1 MSQRPPNRQPARPKK
16 MRLRARL
23 LLAALLLAAIAGAIT
38 YALHRSPAPPTL
50 SATAKHPTPSFKK
63 GPLPPDVLPQPPA
76 PPPTVAPANPEPA
89 IVAPQPPAAPHAQRR
104 AKAEPAAVRFVLVID
119 DMGYHEKIGEALL
132 DLPLDITFAFLPFAP
147 HTENQLKLARARKR
161 DILLHLPM
169 EATDKKWDPGPGAL
183 FTDMDQATMHR
194 ITLDDLAAIPDAIG
208 VNNHMGSR
216 FTENEPA
223 MRDFLVLLQQ
233 RGLFF
238 LDSLTSPH
246 SVGFSVAGDLGMLA
260 MRRNVFL
267 DNQQDKELIKK
278 QLDSLILLA
287 EKQGI
292 AIGIAHPHQATLEAL
307 RDFVREH
314 DKSVA
319 MVGIS
324 SIARR
329 APQSAAKQVEP

>member
-1 MSQRPPNRQPARPKK
+1 MPKRPDSRRSPRRHP
-16 MRLRARL
+16 MRLRTRL
-23 LLAALLLAAIAGAIT
+23 LLAALLSAALALAIA
-38 YALHRSPAPPTL
+38 YAMHRSPSPTTL
-50 SATAKHPTPSFKK
+50 SATAKHPSPSTPRV
-63 GPLPPDVLPQPPA
+63 LPPPAFVPQPPES
-76 PPPTVAPANPEPA
+76 PPPAAPAKPMPA
-89 IVAPQPPAAPHAQRR
+89 MVAQPPAAPRVTRHAG
-104 AKAEPAAVRFVLVID
+104 KPAAVRFVLVID
-119 DMGYHEKIGEALL
+119 DMGYHQKIGEALL

-147 HTENQLKLARARKR
+147 HTESQLELARARKR

-169 EATDKKWDPGPGAL
+169 EAADKKWDPGPGAL

-194 ITLDDLAAIPDAIG
+194 IILEDLAAIPDAIG
-208 VNNHMGSR
+208 VNNHMGSL

-223 MRDFLVLLQQ
+223 MRDFLGLLQQ
-233 RGLFF
+233 RRLFF

-246 SVGFSVAGDLGMLA
+246 SVGYAVAGELGMLA

-307 RDFVREH
+307 RDFAREH
-314 DKSVA
+314 DNNVA
-319 MVGIS
+319 MVGIR
-324 SIARR
+324 SIARV
-329 APQSAAKQVEP
+329 PQTATQQQ

>member
-1 MSQRPPNRQPARPKK
+1 MPQPPHNRQPARPHKT
-16 MRLRARL
+16 RLRSRL

-38 YALHRSPAPPTL
+38 YALHRPSSPPTL
-50 SATAKHPTPSFKK
+50 SATAKHPAPSFKES
-63 GPLPPDVLPQPPA
+63 PQPPALLPQPPA
-76 PPPTVAPANPEPA
+76 PPPTVAPPNPEPA
-89 IVAPQPPAAPHAQRR
+89 VIAPPPAAPPAPRR

-119 DMGYHEKIGEALL
+119 DMGYHQKIGDALL

-147 HTENQLKLARARKR
+147 HTESQLAQARARKR